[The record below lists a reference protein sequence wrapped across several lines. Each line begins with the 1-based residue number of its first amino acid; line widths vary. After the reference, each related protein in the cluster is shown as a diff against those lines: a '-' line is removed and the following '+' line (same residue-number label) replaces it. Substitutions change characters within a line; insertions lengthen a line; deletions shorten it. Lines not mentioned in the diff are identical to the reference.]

1 MTRRAGVLF
10 LIWAALIALSR
21 VLVGVHYPTDVLA
34 GVAVGLLAG
43 LTSARLLL
51 PILDRCS
58 SRDLGISEHLFGCS
72 LV

>member
-34 GVAVGLLAG
+34 GVAVGLVAG

-51 PILDRCS
+51 PISRPGAPPVILAYPNIS
-58 SRDLGISEHLFGCS
+58 SDVR
-72 LV
+72 